1 MSDLIIHP
9 RDMTELRAFAKDAA
23 ESGFFGA
30 KNPTQALMIA
40 MSGRDLGLSYTQSL
54 RAFHV
59 VTGRPTLSADGMVAI
74 CLGRKDICGYFATIE
89 STPASC
95 TVETQRIGAPNPS
108 RLTYTIA
115 DAKAANLTNKETWR
129 QHPAAM
135 LRARAKAALARDVYP
150 DLLMGLYDPD
160 EISETPAPKGR
171 AREAIEAKAVAVV
184 AEPVVAEVVTE
195 PKAHDESWEGDRP
208 GFCAHLRDR
217 GLEYDEVA
225 AYLAHLGKPRPSQMS
240 RDQRA
245 ALVGW
250 LARGATLDAY
260 YAWRGTLAEPGS
272 NG

>member
-1 MSDLIIHP
+1 MSDLPVIVP
-9 RDMTELRAFAKDAA
+9 RDFNELRAFAKDAA
-23 ESGFFGA
+23 DSGFFGA
-30 KNPTQALMIA
+30 KNPVQALMLT
-40 MSGRDLGLSYTQSL
+40 MSGRDLGLSYTQAL

-59 VTGRPTLSADGMVAI
+59 VSGRPTMSADGMVAV
-74 CLGRKDICGYFATIE
+74 CLGRKDVCAYFSTIE
-89 STPASC
+89 STPDHAI
-95 TVETQRIGAPNPS
+95 VETHRVGAPQPQ
-108 RLTYTIA
+108 RLTYSMS
-115 DAKAANLTNKETWR
+115 DAKAAGLTGKDTWR

-160 EISETPAPKGR
+160 ELGEKLEPKSRVR
-171 AREAIEAKAVAVV
+171 AEIARAADP
-184 AEPVVAEVVTE
+184 EPVVVEVVAPAE
-195 PKAHDESWEGDRP
+195 HDQSWEADRP

-217 GLEYDEVA
+217 SLEYDEVA

-260 YAWRGTLAEPGS
+260 HAWRETLAEPGS

>member
-1 MSDLIIHP
+1 MSDLPVIVP
-9 RDMTELRAFAKDAA
+9 RDFNELRAFAKDAA
-23 ESGFFGA
+23 DSGFFGA
-30 KNPTQALMIA
+30 KNPVQALMLT
-40 MSGRDLGLSYTQSL
+40 MSGRDLGLSYTQAL

-59 VTGRPTLSADGMVAI
+59 VSGRPTMSADGMVAV
-74 CLGRKDICGYFATIE
+74 CLGRKDVCAYFSTIE
-89 STPASC
+89 STPDHAI
-95 TVETQRIGAPNPS
+95 VETHRVGAPSPQ
-108 RLTYTIA
+108 RLTYSMS
-115 DAKAANLTNKETWR
+115 DAKAAGLTGKDTWR

-160 EISETPAPKGR
+160 ELGESKPEPKRRGVELR
-171 AREAIEAKAVAVV
+171 PV
-184 AEPVVAEVVTE
+184 EPELLVAEVVAPSE
-195 PKAHDESWEGDRP
+195 HDQSWEADRP

-217 GLEYDEVA
+217 GLDYDEVA

>member
-1 MSDLIIHP
+1 MSDLPVIVP

-23 ESGFFGA
+23 DSGFFGA
-30 KNPTQALMIA
+30 KNPTQALMLTMA
-40 MSGRDLGLSYTQSL
+40 GRDLGLSYTQAL

-59 VTGRPTLSADGMVAI
+59 VSGRPTMSADGMVAV
-74 CLGRKDICGYFATIE
+74 CLGRKDVCAYFSTIE
-89 STPASC
+89 STPDHAI
-95 TVETQRIGAPNPS
+95 VETHRVGAPQPQ
-108 RLTYTIA
+108 RLTYSMA
-115 DAKAANLTNKETWR
+115 DAKAAGLTGKDTWR

-160 EISETPAPKGR
+160 ELGGESKLEPKSRVR
-171 AREAIEAKAVAVV
+171 AELARAAD
-184 AEPVVAEVVTE
+184 AEPVVAEVVAPSE
-195 PKAHDESWEGDRP
+195 HDQSWEADRP

-217 GLEYDEVA
+217 GLDYDDVA

-240 RDQRA
+240 RVQRA

-250 LARGATLDAY
+250 LGRGATLDAY
-260 YAWRGTLAEPGS
+260 HAWRGTLAEPGT

>member
-59 VTGRPTLSADGMVAI
+59 VSGRPTLSADGMVAI
-74 CLGRKDICGYFATIE
+74 CVGRRDICAYFATIE
-89 STPASC
+89 SSPTSC
-95 TVETQRIGAPNPS
+95 TVETQRVGNPAPA

-115 DAKAANLTNKETWR
+115 DAKTAGLTNKDTWR
-129 QHPAAM
+129 QHPANM

-150 DLLMGLYDPD
+150 DLLMGLYDPEELD
-160 EISETPAPKGR
+160 QPAAPKSKV
-171 AREAIEAKAVAVV
+171 REAVEAKAVVAEAVVVDVV
-184 AEPVVAEVVTE
+184 AEPEQR
-195 PKAHDESWEGDRP
+195 AHHESWESDRP

-217 GLEYDEVA
+217 GLDYDDVA
-225 AYLAHLGKPRPSQMS
+225 QYLTHLGKPRPSQMT
-240 RDQRA
+240 RDQRT

-250 LARGATLDAY
+250 LGKGATLDAY
-260 YAWRGTLAEPGS
+260 YAWRGTLPEPGS